1 MKSKFSPGQ
10 VLKHRQSK
18 SIWVIVD
25 VSKPYKPKNKK
36 HEGIQWGETI
46 TVVGNCLYTGGPEK
60 DYWFVGKND
69 TWFIDI
75 DQDGKTKYF
84 SDQWEIVARV

>member
-1 MKSKFSPGQ
+1 MKNKFKPGQ

-25 VSKPYKPKNKK
+25 VSKPYKPNTKDFD
-36 HEGIQWGETI
+36 GSDWGKTI
-46 TVVGNCLYTGGPEK
+46 TVVGNCLYTGDTEK